1 MSDET
6 SKLADKQRRGLPDSD
21 LTPIRE
27 ASAGRL
33 RSVAASVLSSAA
45 LLAAMA
51 CGTADENG
59 ITNVVPVPVSWTSR
73 RPNHAAFRVSS

>member
-45 LLAAMA
+45 LLAP
-51 CGTADENG
+51 GVRNRG
-59 ITNVVPVPVSWTSR
+59 
-73 RPNHAAFRVSS
+73 